1 MGRPP
6 LRHDSEPVRDNLR
19 KRRRKST
26 DDKFEVPKELKIPGQ
41 SYEWKTESVLGDEG
55 LHVMHMN
62 GLAENGWE
70 PVQLSEMPHFGRP
83 GESGVVRRGGQI
95 LMKRPIE
102 LTKEARIED
111 YQIAR
116 AEVDGVMGR
125 MRSADPTGNPHMPA
139 RGNRADVKYDGMPSE
154 YAVVKSA
161 TTQLTLDD

>member
-62 GLAENGWE
+62 GLVENGWE

-139 RGNRADVKYDGMPSE
+139 VGNKAIHDHRSMPSE
-154 YAVVKSA
+154 YAVVKTA
-161 TTQLTLDD
+161 TTQLELQD